1 MVGFTILPD
10 DAQRLSPSM
19 SVCRTKDCQ
28 CEVYISNFV
37 VDISNM
43 NRDGNYHV
51 LSVGVFVPEQMEIR
65 F

>member
-1 MVGFTILPD
+1 MTEPLILPD
-10 DAQRLSPSM
+10 DAQHPSPSM

-37 VDISNM
+37 VFISNM
-43 NRDGNYHV
+43 NRDGSYPV
-51 LSVGVFVPEQMEIR
+51 LSVGVVVPEQMETR